1 MYIYIYIYIYI
12 LPEMMIYA
20 DRVLLLFIVLTKKM
34 SNHIHLIN
42 QPIMMIYL
50 KKGNFICISNIYS
63 RQFL

>member
-1 MYIYIYIYIYI
+1 
-12 LPEMMIYA
+12 MMIYA
-20 DRVLLLFIVLTKKM
+20 DRVLLLFIVLTKEM